1 MKKCK
6 KINQLKNDKKGFTLI
21 EIIIVIAIIG
31 VLAAITVPS
40 VQGYL
45 DDSKQKAD
53 DATVEA
59 IANATLSYLTLD
71 GEPSN
76 DADTREQAG
85 VNFKNGILKYLSS
98 TDLPQSKVNDAQF
111 YVIIDV
117 SANRIV
123 ISDGTTDIERSY

>member
-1 MKKCK
+1 MKTCK
-6 KINQLKNDKKGFTLI
+6 RFNQFKNDKKGFTLI
-21 EIIIVIAIIG
+21 ELIIVIAIIG

-98 TDLPQSKVNDAQF
+98 TDLPQSKVNDSQF

>member
-1 MKKCK
+1 MKNQKMRKLK
-6 KINQLKNDKKGFTLI
+6 KDKKGFTLI
-21 EIIIVIAIIG
+21 ELIIVIAIIG
-31 VLAAITVPS
+31 VLAAIAVPS

-45 DDSKQKAD
+45 DDSKLKAD
-53 DATVEA
+53 EATVKS
-59 IANATLSYLTLD
+59 ITNATLSYLTLD

-98 TDLPQSKVNDAQF
+98 TDLPESKVTNKQF

-117 SANRIV
+117 SANRFV
-123 ISDGTTDIERSY
+123 ISDGSTDEERAY